1 MVNSML
7 REGDIA
13 EQASLFMAS
22 ASFVVQ
28 VVGAHA
34 EVLAEHHITGGW
46 AMREMADRLADENPD
61 CMIAMRRIRRDNPVQ
76 CAAYAPGRE
85 ALGGH

>member
-7 REGDIA
+7 READIG
-13 EQASLFMAS
+13 EQVSLFMAS
-22 ASFVVQ
+22 APFVVQ

-46 AMREMADRLADENPD
+46 AMRELADRLADENPD
-61 CMIAMRRIRRDNPVQ
+61 CTIAMRRVRLDVPVHRT
-76 CAAYAPGRE
+76 AYAPGRQ

>member
-1 MVNSML
+1 MANSML
-7 REGDIA
+7 RDRDIA
-13 EQASLFMAS
+13 EQISFSIAS

-61 CMIAMRRIRRDNPVQ
+61 CTIAMRRVRLDVPAHRT
-76 CAAYAPGRE
+76 AYTPGRQ